1 MLFSS
6 EINIL
11 AHRIKR
17 ASGLSWRE
25 SLHLAI
31 NSYQPEL
38 LGIQSP
44 TSVWGEWTP
53 QTQRA
58 LAGHFW
64 ALKLL
69 NAKAGDQGRAHAF
82 GRVANNLFACWE
94 NHGRI
99 SWADTYRYKGW
110 GDSVRAEILDYY
122 MSAQCNDQ
130 TDRMIDLI
138 LRTQTPAQQIH
149 MPRWTF

>member
-38 LGIQSP
+38 LGLQSP

-64 ALKLL
+64 ALYRLYR
-69 NAKAGDQGRAHAF
+69 KAGDVGRAHAF
-82 GRVANNLFACWE
+82 GRIANSLFSCWE
-94 NHGRI
+94 NNGRI
-99 SWADTYRYKGW
+99 CWNDTYRFTGW

-122 MSAQCNDQ
+122 ISAQCHDQ

-149 MPRWTF
+149 TPRWTF